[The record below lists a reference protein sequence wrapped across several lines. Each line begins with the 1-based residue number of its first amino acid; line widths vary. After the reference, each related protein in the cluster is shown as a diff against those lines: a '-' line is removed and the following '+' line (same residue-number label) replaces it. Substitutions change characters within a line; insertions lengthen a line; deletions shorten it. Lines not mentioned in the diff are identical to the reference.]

1 MFGFFENEQA
11 KKIKSHL
18 ANLAALAKADGHID
32 EREMRFII
40 AVGKK
45 NGINAADVQALV
57 SGAKGAGNDLPT
69 NDSERFDQIFD
80 LVDMMLADGV
90 VDENEMDFC
99 IMMAEKLGFRKA
111 IVGVLVRKISQGVKD
126 GHPKERIKEES
137 NAFLNYNE
145 KLPSTKLPQDF

>member
-18 ANLAALAKADGHID
+18 LNLAALAKADGHID
-32 EREMRFII
+32 AREMNFIL

-45 NGINAADVQALV
+45 NGVNSADVQALV
-57 SGAKGAGNDLPT
+57 SGSKDASNDLPT

-90 VDENEMDFC
+90 VDETEMDFC

-111 IVGVLVRKISQGVKD
+111 IVGLLVRKISQGVKD
-126 GHPKERIKEES
+126 GLPRERIKDES
-137 NAFLNYNE
+137 TAFLNYND
-145 KLPSTKLPQDF
+145 LPVR

>member
-18 ANLAALAKADGHID
+18 LNLAALAKADGHID
-32 EREMRFII
+32 AREMNFIT

-45 NGINAADVQALV
+45 VQALV
-57 SGAKGAGNDLPT
+57 SGSKGANNDLPT
-69 NDSERFDQIFD
+69 TDSERFDQIFD
-80 LVDMMLADGV
+80 LVDMMLADGI
-90 VDENEMDFC
+90 VDETEMDFC

-126 GHPKERIKEES
+126 GLSKDRIKEES
-137 NAFLNYNE
+137 NSFLNYNE
-145 KLPSTKLPQDF
+145 LPRPNVAVE

>member
-18 ANLAALAKADGHID
+18 LNLAALAKADGHID
-32 EREMRFII
+32 AREMSFIQ

-45 NGINAADVQALV
+45 NGISASEVQALV
-57 SGAKGAGNDLPT
+57 SGNKGASSHLPT

-80 LVDMMLADGV
+80 LVDMMLADGI
-90 VDENEMDFC
+90 VDETEMEFC

-126 GHPKERIKEES
+126 GHPRERIKEES
-137 NAFLNYNE
+137 TSFLNYND
-145 KLPSTKLPQDF
+145 LPRPTVTL

>member
-11 KKIKSHL
+11 KKIKGHL
-18 ANLAALAKADGHID
+18 LNLAALAKADGHID
-32 EREMRFII
+32 AREMNFIL

-45 NGINAADVQALV
+45 NGVNSTDVQALI
-57 SGAKGAGNDLPT
+57 SGSKDASNELPT

-90 VDENEMDFC
+90 VDETEMDFC

-111 IVGVLVRKISQGVKD
+111 IVGLLVRKISQGVKD
-126 GHPKERIKEES
+126 GLPRERIKDES
-137 NAFLNYNE
+137 TAFLNYND
-145 KLPSTKLPQDF
+145 LPVR

>member
-18 ANLAALAKADGHID
+18 SNLAALAKADGHID
-32 EREMRFII
+32 EREMSFII

-45 NGINAADVQALV
+45 NGISAADVQALV
-57 SGAKGAGNDLPT
+57 SGAKSAGTDLPT

-90 VDENEMDFC
+90 VDETEMEFC

-111 IVGVLVRKISQGVKD
+111 IVGVLVRKITQGVKD
-126 GHPKERIKEES
+126 GHPKDQIKEES
-137 NAFLNYNE
+137 NSFLNYNE
-145 KLPSTKLPQDF
+145 LPKH

>member
-18 ANLAALAKADGHID
+18 LNLAALAKADGHID
-32 EREMRFII
+32 AREMNFII

-45 NGINAADVQALV
+45 NGINSTEVQSLV
-57 SGAKGAGNDLPT
+57 SGSKGFENSDLPT

-80 LVDMMLADGV
+80 LVDMMLADGI
-90 VDENEMDFC
+90 VDETEMDFC

-126 GHPKERIKEES
+126 GQPRERIKDES
-137 NAFLNYNE
+137 TAFLNYND
-145 KLPSTKLPQDF
+145 LPVR

>member
-11 KKIKSHL
+11 KKIKGHL
-18 ANLAALAKADGHID
+18 LNLAALAKADGHID
-32 EREMRFII
+32 AREMNFII

-45 NGINAADVQALV
+45 NGINSTEVQSLV
-57 SGAKGAGNDLPT
+57 SGSKGIENGDLPT

-90 VDENEMDFC
+90 VDETEMDFC

-126 GHPKERIKEES
+126 GLPRERIKDES
-137 NAFLNYNE
+137 NSFLNYNE
-145 KLPSTKLPQDF
+145 LPIR

>member
-11 KKIKSHL
+11 KKIKGHL
-18 ANLAALAKADGHID
+18 LNLAALAKADGHID
-32 EREMRFII
+32 AREMNFIV

-45 NGINAADVQALV
+45 NGISSSEVQALV
-57 SGAKGAGNDLPT
+57 SGAKGASTMLPA

-90 VDENEMDFC
+90 VDETEMDFC

-126 GHPKERIKEES
+126 GVPRERIKEES
-137 NAFLNYNE
+137 TSFLNYNE
-145 KLPSTKLPQDF
+145 LPRPNIAV

>member
-11 KKIKSHL
+11 KKIKGHL
-18 ANLAALAKADGHID
+18 CNLASLAKADGHID
-32 EREMRFII
+32 DREMNFII
-40 AVGKK
+40 TVGKK
-45 NGINAADVQALV
+45 NGMSAPSVRKLV
-57 SGAKGAGNDLPT
+57 SGQTNCDSDIPT

-90 VDENEMDFC
+90 VDETEMDFC

-126 GHPKERIKEES
+126 AVPREHIKEES
-137 NAFLNYNE
+137 LSFLNYND
-145 KLPSTKLPQDF
+145 LPQR